1 MILPLVFVDAGV
13 FVYARDPRDARKEAR
28 AKQWLGGLWRER
40 TGRTSALVLAEFYAI
55 ATRRLAQP
63 VPEELAW
70 DDVTRYLAWR
80 PRAIDEAVLHLA
92 RETGQR
98 FGTSWWDSLLIA
110 AAKLQGC
117 SVLLTDELQD
127 GVAFGTL
134 GVRNPFTLAAGE
146 PGAEYVVTPHAVPL
160 HRPRGRPKRVA
171 AA

>member
-1 MILPLVFVDAGV
+1 MILPLVFVDANV
-13 FVYARDPRDARKEAR
+13 FVYARDPREPRKEAR
-28 AKQWLGGLWRER
+28 AKQC
-40 TGRTSALVLAEFYAI
+40 VLAEFYAI
-55 ATRRLAQP
+55 VTRRLAQP

-92 RETGQR
+92 RETAQR
-98 FGTSWWDSLLIA
+98 FSLSWWDSLLVA

-127 GVAFGTL
+127 GLAFGTL

-146 PGAEYVVTPHAVPL
+146 PGAEYTVTHMPAPL
-160 HRPRGRPKRVA
+160 HRPRGRPKRMA
-171 AA
+171 A